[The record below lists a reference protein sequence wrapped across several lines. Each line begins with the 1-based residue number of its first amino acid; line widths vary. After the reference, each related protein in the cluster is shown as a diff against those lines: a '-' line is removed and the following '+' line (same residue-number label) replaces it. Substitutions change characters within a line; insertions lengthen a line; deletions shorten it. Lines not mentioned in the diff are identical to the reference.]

1 MPFELEK
8 DELKSIANDRFPEGL
23 LEKAKEG
30 LKQAFHEKQNLVQ
43 VSTAMVAFLRANGPT
58 QNWMC
63 FIRPARLQKCVGI
76 PNQCPD
82 AQMSFERNEIEYRV
96 GLV

>member
-30 LKQAFHEKQNLVQ
+30 LKQAFHEKQNLV
-43 VSTAMVAFLRANGPT
+43 
-58 QNWMC
+58 
-63 FIRPARLQKCVGI
+63 
-76 PNQCPD
+76 
-82 AQMSFERNEIEYRV
+82 
-96 GLV
+96 